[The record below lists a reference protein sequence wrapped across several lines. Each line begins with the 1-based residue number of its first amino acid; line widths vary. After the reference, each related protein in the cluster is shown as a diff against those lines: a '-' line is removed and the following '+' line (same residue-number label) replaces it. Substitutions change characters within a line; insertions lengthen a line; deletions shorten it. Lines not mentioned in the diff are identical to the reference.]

1 MSWTGG
7 IDHDRGWQV
16 ISENRLRFLDSIRG
30 IAALMVLVYHL
41 PLIVT
46 PAAAI
51 PDWAAFTT
59 YGGSGV
65 KLFFVLSA
73 FSLCFT
79 MPAHARSGAPL
90 VSFFIKRFL
99 RIAPLFYAVTLH
111 HLLELHMAGG
121 QLPSYDILL
130 ANFTL
135 LFNLY
140 PKAADCLIFAGWTT
154 GVEVLFYLAFPY
166 LYGVADTLVKR
177 LALFIASFAVFPI
190 FMGLLGYLP
199 LEPAVAERYSIL
211 TIFLYLPAFT
221 CGMLIF
227 PVYERFAQDV
237 RAQSYGL
244 ILLSSA
250 LTMYT
255 FLVSGRLTGVL
266 PTAHWEAICFGLF
279 ILGTAWRGLPL
290 SMDRPLSFVGRISY
304 SVYLLHGPVIM
315 KANPLFQWINGWE
328 LPLTVR
334 FVAMVAAALCLVI
347 PISLVGFHLIEQPF
361 VNLSKKLVQRYG
373 PAQGGADAIR
383 R

>member
-1 MSWTGG
+1 M
-7 IDHDRGWQV
+7 
-16 ISENRLRFLDSIRG
+16 ISESRLRFLDSIRG

-46 PAAAI
+46 PAATI
-51 PDWAAFTT
+51 PDWAAFTA

-79 MPAHARSGAPL
+79 MPAHAQSGAPL

-154 GVEVLFYLAFPY
+154 GVEVLFYLVFPY
-166 LYGVADTLVKR
+166 LYAVADTLTKR

-199 LEPAVAERYSIL
+199 IEPAVAERYSIL

-221 CGMLIF
+221 CGMLVFHI
-227 PVYERFAQDV
+227 YERLAADS
-237 RAQSYGL
+237 RARQYGL

-250 LTMYT
+250 FTMYT
-255 FLVSGRLTGVL
+255 FLASGRLTGLL
-266 PTAHWEAICFGLF
+266 PIAHWEAICFGIF
-279 ILGTAWRGLPL
+279 VLGAAWRGLPIL
-290 SMDRPLSFVGRISY
+290 IDRPLSFIGRISY
-304 SVYLLHGPVIM
+304 SVYLLHGPIIM
-315 KANPLFQWINGWE
+315 KANPLFQWIIAWE
-328 LPLTVR
+328 TPLTVR
-334 FVAMVAAALCLVI
+334 FVAMVTAALCIVI
-347 PISLVGFHLIEQPF
+347 PVSLLSFHLIEQPF
-361 VNLSKKLVQRYG
+361 VNLSKKLV
-373 PAQGGADAIR
+373 R
-383 R
+383 RCTNAGMPNNRNPMLR